1 MYARWCLD
9 VKAEVHDVAVLHD
22 IILAFDAHLPGIAH
36 GAFAAEGDV
45 VFVLDDLGA
54 YESFFEIGVYDAGC
68 LRGLGAAT
76 ECPGAYFVRA
86 GGEIC
91 LQVEQCVGSA
101 YQRATPDSSRPIS
114 ARNSLR
120 SS

>member
-1 MYARWCLD
+1 MYVRWCLD

-54 YESFFEIGVYDAGC
+54 YESFSKSVCMMPAAC
-68 LRGLGAAT
+68 GALVPRRNVQART
-76 ECPGAYFVRA
+76 
-86 GGEIC
+86 
-91 LQVEQCVGSA
+91 
-101 YQRATPDSSRPIS
+101 SSGP
-114 ARNSLR
+114 AVKYVCR
-120 SS
+120 SSSA